1 MILRGDD
8 IVKNYKSQHVRSK
21 LKVHNLLSQHSRIR
35 QHLPETKW
43 LTLQNLKKM
52 IHQYPVLYLKPN
64 IGTHGKG
71 VMRIER
77 SSDAYAFH
85 DGNQQVQ
92 IKQLANVYRLIK
104 TKIGKKRYIVQEGI
118 ELGTSN
124 GRPFDLRM
132 MMQRRPR
139 GPWTCTGIFSKI
151 GKSGKIVTNYHQG
164 GKLDTLENTLKGFGM
179 NESAIEDMRERLAKL
194 GKEIAETLHSHYPG
208 MHEMGIDVT
217 IDSSHHIWVIEVNSR
232 RPQFYPLKWFPDKTM
247 YKTMMRFARS
257 YGRPNGY

>member
-8 IVKNYKSQHVRSK
+8 IVKNYKSRHVRSK
-21 LKVHNLLSQHSRIR
+21 WKVHNLLSQHAKIR
-35 QHLPETKW
+35 QHLPETNW
-43 LTLQNLKKM
+43 LTLPNLKKM
-52 IHQYPVLYLKPN
+52 IQQYPVLYAKPN

-71 VMRIER
+71 VMRVER
-77 SSDAYAFH
+77 LSNGYLLH
-85 DGNQQVQ
+85 DGTKKVQ
-92 IKQLANVYRLIK
+92 IKQLGNLFRLMKARIA
-104 TKIGKKRYIVQEGI
+104 GKKYIVQEGI

-151 GKSGKIVTNYHQG
+151 GAPGKIVTNYHQG
-164 GKLDTLENTLKGFGM
+164 GKLDTLENTLTGFGM
-179 NESAIEDMRERLAKL
+179 NESAIEDMQERLAKL
-194 GKEIAETLHSHYPG
+194 GKEIAETLNSKYPG

-217 IDSSHHIWVIEVNSR
+217 IDSGHHIWVIEVNSR
-232 RPQFYPLKWFPDKTM
+232 RPQFYPLKWFSDKTM